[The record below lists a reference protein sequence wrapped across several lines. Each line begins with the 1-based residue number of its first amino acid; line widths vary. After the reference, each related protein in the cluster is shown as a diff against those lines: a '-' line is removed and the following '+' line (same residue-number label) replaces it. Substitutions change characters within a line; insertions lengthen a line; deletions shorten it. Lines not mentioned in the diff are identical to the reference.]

1 MPDLTIVN
9 YMTTHRVDYT
19 AAGDAPEAEARWLK
33 TVPPMPERPD
43 VIVIGS
49 GLAGLTAGAYLATNG
64 RSVLVLEQHDVAGGC
79 AQTFRRKRKWWF
91 DVGFH
96 YIGGVRTGEMAR
108 LLKGIGLGDRVGFA
122 ELDRDGFDTLVFP
135 DLEFKVPVGWD
146 AYTDRLV
153 ETFPY
158 DEEGIRA
165 VIGVMRSSIGELR
178 RVGVPGP
185 GTDLEEYMRRAPTLL
200 AWGMRS
206 LTDLFDEHFLSE
218 RSRAVLTAQAGDYA
232 TPPSRTPVLLH
243 AGLIDHYMRDG
254 AFYVKGGGQELVGN
268 LVEVIHAHGGR
279 VRTRAAVRRI
289 RTTSGEDGRHR
300 VIGVELAGGEEID
313 AGHVVATGDIKHL
326 FGELLD
332 PDAVS
337 AETRDRVCGYRM
349 ATPLV
354 TVYLGLD
361 FDICERMP
369 ATNYWLHSRYDQESY
384 YGPVAEGRLDED
396 PPVYISSASAK
407 DPGGGGHAPE
417 GCSTVE
423 LMTWATSD
431 PGAWGVADEGAHG
444 KYSKQASYIEAK
456 DEITERLIDRAERQ
470 LGPLRD
476 HIVWKEASTPITQSR
491 YTLSSDGSCYGI
503 ELATDQFGPLRPAHR
518 TEVEGLI
525 LGGVSSQTGHG
536 IVAAMQGGFECAA
549 VALERDLRSELAA
562 GAVFADTSR
571 LSSHLP
577 GWDSLE
583 ASRKLQEKSRRVRA
597 A

>member
-1 MPDLTIVN
+1 MDTPD
-9 YMTTHRVDYT
+9 T
-19 AAGDAPEAEARWLK
+19 ADRWLK
-33 TVPPMPERPD
+33 VVPPMPESPD

-64 RSVLVLEQHDVAGGC
+64 KSVLVLEQHDVAGGC
-79 AQTFRRKRKWWF
+79 AQTFRRKKKWWF

-108 LLKGIGLGDRVGFA
+108 LLEGIGLDDRVGFS

-146 AYTDRLV
+146 DYTERLV

-165 VIGVMRSSIGELR
+165 VVGVMRSSMEELK

-185 GTDLEEYMRRAPTLL
+185 DTDLEEYVRLAPTLV

-206 LTDLFDEHFLSE
+206 LTELYDEHYLSE
-218 RSRAVLTAQAGDYA
+218 RARGVLTAQAGDYA

-279 VRTRAAVRRI
+279 VRTRAAVERI
-289 RTTSGEDGRHR
+289 RTERSEDGDHR

-313 AGHVVATGDIKHL
+313 AARIVATGDIKHL
-326 FGELLD
+326 FCELLD

-337 AETRDRVCGYRM
+337 SETRDRVSGYRM

-361 FDICERMP
+361 FDITERMP
-369 ATNYWLHSRYDQESY
+369 ATNYWLHSRYDQEAY

-396 PPVYISSASAK
+396 PPVYISSANAK

-417 GCSTVE
+417 GCSTIE
-423 LMTWATSD
+423 LMTWATPD
-431 PGAWGVADEGAHG
+431 PEAWGVADESEYG
-444 KYSKQASYIEAK
+444 KYSRQPAYLEAK
-456 DEITERLIDRAERQ
+456 EQLTERLIDRAEKQ
-470 LGPLRD
+470 LGPLRE
-476 HIVWKEASTPITQSR
+476 HIVWEEASTPMTQSR

-503 ELATDQFGPLRPAHR
+503 ELATDQFGPLRPTHR
-518 TEVEGLI
+518 TEVEGLF

-536 IVAAMQGGFECAA
+536 IVAAMTGGFECAA
-549 VALERDLRSELAA
+549 IVLDRDLRAEMAA
-562 GAVFADTSR
+562 GAVFADPAR
-571 LSSHLP
+571 LTTHLP

-583 ASRKLQEKSRRVRA
+583 ASRKLQEKSRRIRA

>member
-1 MPDLTIVN
+1 
-9 YMTTHRVDYT
+9 
-19 AAGDAPEAEARWLK
+19 
-33 TVPPMPERPD
+33 MPERPD

-64 RSVLVLEQHDVAGGC
+64 KSVLVLEQHDVAGGC
-79 AQTFRRKRKWWF
+79 AQTFRRKKKWWF

-108 LLKGIGLGDRVGFA
+108 LLKGIGLEDRVGFA

-146 AYTDRLV
+146 DYTERLV

-165 VIGVMRSSIGELR
+165 VVGVMRGAMEDLK

-185 GTDLEEYMRRAPTLL
+185 ETDLEEYVRLAPTLI

-206 LTDLFDEHFLSE
+206 LTELYDEHYISE
-218 RSRAVLTAQAGDYA
+218 RARGVLTAQAGDYA

-279 VRTRAAVRRI
+279 VRTRAAVERI
-289 RTTSGEDGRHR
+289 RTEPGDDGRHR

-313 AGHVVATGDIKHL
+313 ASRIVATGDIKHL
-326 FGELLD
+326 FSELLD
-332 PDAVS
+332 EDAVS
-337 AETRDRVCGYRM
+337 SETRDRIGGYRM

-361 FDICERMP
+361 FDITERMP

-384 YGPVAEGRLDED
+384 YEPVAEGRIDED

-407 DPGGGGHAPE
+407 DPDGGGHAPE
-417 GCSTVE
+417 GCSTIE

-431 PGAWGVADEGAHG
+431 PEAWGVADETENG
-444 KYSKQASYIEAK
+444 KYSRQPAYLKAK
-456 DEITERLIDRAERQ
+456 KELTEKLIDRAEQQ
-470 LGPLRD
+470 LGPLRE
-476 HIVWKEASTPITQSR
+476 HILWEEASTPMTQSR

-518 TEVEGLI
+518 TEVDGLI

-536 IVAAMQGGFECAA
+536 IVAAMTGGFECASI
-549 VALERDLRSELAA
+549 VLDRDLRTEMAG
-562 GAVFADTSR
+562 GAVFADPDR
-571 LSSHLP
+571 LTTHLP

-583 ASRKLQEKSRRVRA
+583 ASRKLQEKSRRARA

>member
-1 MPDLTIVN
+1 
-9 YMTTHRVDYT
+9 
-19 AAGDAPEAEARWLK
+19 
-33 TVPPMPERPD
+33 MPERPD
-43 VIVIGS
+43 VVVIGS

-64 RSVLVLEQHDVAGGC
+64 KSVLVLEQHDVAGGC
-79 AQTFRRKRKWWF
+79 AQTFRRKKKWWF

-108 LLKGIGLGDRVGFA
+108 LLKGIGLDERIGFA

-146 AYTDRLV
+146 AYTERLV

-165 VIGVMRSSIGELR
+165 VVGVMRSAMEELR
-178 RVGVPGP
+178 KVGVPGP
-185 GTDLEEYMRRAPTLL
+185 DTDLEEYVRLAPTVVS
-200 AWGMRS
+200 WGMRP
-206 LTDLFDEHFLSE
+206 LTELYDEHYVSE
-218 RSRAVLTAQAGDYA
+218 RARAVLTAQAGDYA

-254 AFYVKGGGQELVGN
+254 AFYVEGGGQELVGN
-268 LVEVIHAHGGR
+268 LVEVIHANGGR
-279 VRTRAAVRRI
+279 VRTRAAVERI
-289 RTTSGEDGRHR
+289 RTAEGEGEAEGHR
-300 VIGVELAGGEEID
+300 VVGVTLAGGEEID
-313 AGHVVATGDIKHL
+313 CERVVATGDIKHL

-332 PDAVS
+332 PEAVS
-337 AETRDRVCGYRM
+337 TETRERVEGYRM

-361 FDICERMP
+361 FDISERMP
-369 ATNYWLHSRYDQESY
+369 ATNYWLHSRYDQEAY

-407 DPGGGGHAPE
+407 DPAGAGHAPE

-431 PGAWGVADEGAHG
+431 PEAWGVTDEGANG
-444 KYSKQASYIEAK
+444 KYSKQESYNRIK
-456 DEITERLIDRAERQ
+456 DELTEKLIDRAEQQ
-470 LGPLRD
+470 LGPLRE
-476 HIVWKEASTPITQSR
+476 HIVWKEASTPMTQTR
-491 YTLSSDGSCYGI
+491 YTLSSEGSCYGI
-503 ELATDQFGPLRPAHR
+503 EVATDQFGPLRPAHR
-518 TEVEGLI
+518 TEVDGLI
-525 LGGVSSQTGHG
+525 LGGVSSRTGHG

-549 VALERDLRSELAA
+549 VVLDRDLRSELAA
-562 GAVFADTSR
+562 GAVFGD
-571 LSSHLP
+571 SSELTTDLP

-583 ASRKLQEKSRRVRA
+583 ASRKLQEKSRRVRD
-597 A
+597 